1 MDSVRNGL
9 TKDWLV
15 TDECDP
21 AENGCRGGSKSME
34 NNMPS
39 SKSFHFNLFKMVISC
54 PVSDEL

>member
-21 AENGCRGGSKSME
+21 AENGKSME

-39 SKSFHFNLFKMVISC
+39 GKSFHFNLFKMVILC
-54 PVSDEL
+54 LVSDAL